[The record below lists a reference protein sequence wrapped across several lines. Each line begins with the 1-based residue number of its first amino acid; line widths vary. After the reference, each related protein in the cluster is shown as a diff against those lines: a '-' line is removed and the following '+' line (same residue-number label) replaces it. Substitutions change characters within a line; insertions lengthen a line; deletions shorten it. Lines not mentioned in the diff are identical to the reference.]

1 MKKLRFYY
9 LIILIAMISCHRE
22 EEFESMDSTDGLY
35 ARMEGMQA
43 TRTSV
48 DESNNI
54 VWSEG
59 DQISVFNK
67 STAAAKYQIQ
77 DESVGKTSGKF
88 FLAGPEAAG
97 ETLKHIIAYYPYL
110 EEIKCKETEGR
121 YELTGISLPAE
132 QIYAVESFSQGY
144 FPMIAVSEDQNITFK
159 NICGGLKLLLKGNQA
174 VTSIKVAGKNK
185 ERLSGAAVITA
196 YSDGTVPVITMDDNS
211 AFSVELVCPDAV
223 QLNEA
228 TAAEFIITLPPTEFS
243 KGFTVTITDI
253 DNQTYTIDTG
263 KKNTILRS
271 SLLVMPEIVLNP
283 AVGFNVW
290 DGKTPKESPLTMDPA
305 DSETYIIDEA
315 ADIAWLGVKANA
327 QAIGENKTLVFAAN
341 IDMAKM
347 SMKHLQLPAGTTIEG
362 NGHTIKGIKL
372 TSAIFYNATELTV
385 NDLIIDNAD
394 VAYEGTSKSHRGILV
409 NTLSG
414 SSSFRNVTVIN
425 SKVSTAVGN
434 AGGFVGYIQ
443 RKEKSNRD
451 EKLDV
456 MFDNCH
462 VINTTVSA
470 ESKEGYFV
478 GMFRG
483 YDNGETLAFKD
494 NCSVSPIVGKEPLK
508 SYIKDE
514 NKAVWL
520 ADKDFTRYD
529 KWLGAEECYR
539 GMVYLGSERFIS
551 KWDGETTVTPLLADP
566 TYDNSDQHTVEA
578 GTRRYMIYSPF
589 DLAGARKASASPIAL
604 YFKVDVD
611 MNGQGKDGVYYVPE
625 EFSNGKCA
633 SEDDNSFKPFST
645 INHLDGQNNTIYN
658 LSLNSRM
665 ISESTYTSAFVRS
678 VNSSSITVHK
688 NLIFRN
694 CCSIAPVYT
703 QTSYKQDLSG
713 GAIMIYNTG
722 PSSTGEPT
730 YTMDNIH
737 VYDSKVFALQHS
749 GILIGLLSRGNVSN
763 CSVNNSYI
771 ENYKCQNTLEQFVE
785 TVNIVENEITISAG
799 FYSYGEIGGLI
810 GMVRRTSNVSDC
822 HVRGCTI
829 HAFGNNDKE
838 ADMASDGFWG
848 KAAIAA
854 AKGMGFYIVPGRHVS
869 TLIGDIRTHNGEK
882 ITISNCT
889 VDAATKCTAEQ
900 HQHNSSFPYI
910 GQAYYIQFDDTI
922 GEVTVNGT
930 KLTLADGNKNT
941 KR

>member
-22 EEFESMDSTDGLY
+22 EEFERMDSTDGLY

-77 DESVGKTSGKF
+77 DESVGKSSGKF

-110 EEIKCKETEGR
+110 EDIKCKETEGR

-132 QIYAVESFSQGY
+132 QIYAAESFSQGY

-185 ERLSGAAVITA
+185 ERLSGAAVVTA
-196 YSDGTVPVITMDDNS
+196 CSDGTVPVITMDDNS

-228 TAAEFIITLPPTEFS
+228 TATEFIITLPPTEFS

-271 SLLVMPEIVLNP
+271 SLLVMPEIILNP

-327 QAIGENKTLVFAAN
+327 QAIGENKTLVFAVN

-347 SMKHLQLPAGTTIEG
+347 SMKYLQLPAGTTIEG

-394 VAYEGTSKSHRGILV
+394 VAYEGTSTSHRGILV

-414 SSSFRNVTVIN
+414 SS
-425 SKVSTAVGN
+425 
-434 AGGFVGYIQ
+434 
-443 RKEKSNRD
+443 
-451 EKLDV
+451 
-456 MFDNCH
+456 
-462 VINTTVSA
+462 
-470 ESKEGYFV
+470 
-478 GMFRG
+478 
-483 YDNGETLAFKD
+483 
-494 NCSVSPIVGKEPLK
+494 
-508 SYIKDE
+508 
-514 NKAVWL
+514 
-520 ADKDFTRYD
+520 
-529 KWLGAEECYR
+529 
-539 GMVYLGSERFIS
+539 
-551 KWDGETTVTPLLADP
+551 
-566 TYDNSDQHTVEA
+566 
-578 GTRRYMIYSPF
+578 
-589 DLAGARKASASPIAL
+589 
-604 YFKVDVD
+604 
-611 MNGQGKDGVYYVPE
+611 
-625 EFSNGKCA
+625 
-633 SEDDNSFKPFST
+633 
-645 INHLDGQNNTIYN
+645 
-658 LSLNSRM
+658 
-665 ISESTYTSAFVRS
+665 
-678 VNSSSITVHK
+678 
-688 NLIFRN
+688 
-694 CCSIAPVYT
+694 
-703 QTSYKQDLSG
+703 
-713 GAIMIYNTG
+713 
-722 PSSTGEPT
+722 
-730 YTMDNIH
+730 
-737 VYDSKVFALQHS
+737 
-749 GILIGLLSRGNVSN
+749 
-763 CSVNNSYI
+763 
-771 ENYKCQNTLEQFVE
+771 
-785 TVNIVENEITISAG
+785 
-799 FYSYGEIGGLI
+799 
-810 GMVRRTSNVSDC
+810 
-822 HVRGCTI
+822 
-829 HAFGNNDKE
+829 
-838 ADMASDGFWG
+838 
-848 KAAIAA
+848 
-854 AKGMGFYIVPGRHVS
+854 
-869 TLIGDIRTHNGEK
+869 
-882 ITISNCT
+882 
-889 VDAATKCTAEQ
+889 
-900 HQHNSSFPYI
+900 
-910 GQAYYIQFDDTI
+910 
-922 GEVTVNGT
+922 
-930 KLTLADGNKNT
+930 
-941 KR
+941 